1 MSALSKLEAE
11 VAAIDRTTFGQQLF
25 RAVRLAAGAAVGFV
39 IVHLTSVTGV
49 NSIAPI
55 VGGATLA
62 AEVAFRSVFTVT
74 ATSGAPDQPVS
85 GPYVSKTVTTTV
97 KAAVAGGTPIEP
109 VTTVT
114 EEHTS
119 GS

>member
-11 VAAIDRTTFGQQLF
+11 VADLDRTTLGAQLF

-39 IVHLTSVTGV
+39 VVHISGVTGV

-55 VGGATLA
+55 VGGAVAT

-74 ATSGAPDQPVS
+74 AKSTATAKPAAP
-85 GPYVSKTVTTTV
+85 
-97 KAAVAGGTPIEP
+97 AAAKPAA
-109 VTTVT
+109 
-114 EEHTS
+114 
-119 GS
+119 